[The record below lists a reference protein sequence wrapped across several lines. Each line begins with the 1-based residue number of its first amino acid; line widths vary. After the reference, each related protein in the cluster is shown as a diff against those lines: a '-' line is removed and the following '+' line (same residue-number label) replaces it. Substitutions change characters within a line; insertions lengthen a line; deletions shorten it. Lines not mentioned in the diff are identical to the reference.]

1 MKAQSIMRKKT
12 LSRLQ
17 LVFPFWAGARCSTS
31 PPLHRSSG
39 PLQQAVLKGFTLIE
53 VMIVVAIIAI
63 LAAIAI
69 PSYQE
74 YIKRGQIVDGLVPLA
89 DMGGKMEQFF
99 QDNRTYEGACTAGGL
114 APAPANTAR
123 FTYACSSLTKTGYT
137 VTATGIGSMA
147 GFGFTLSQQGQRAT
161 TGTPSGWTAGSNCW
175 SARKDGSC

>member
-1 MKAQSIMRKKT
+1 MHKKT
-12 LSRLQ
+12 LCPPRSVSR
-17 LVFPFWAGARCSTS
+17 PFLSGARGFSALTLQWV
-31 PPLHRSSG
+31 PGQLRQGIHR
-39 PLQQAVLKGFTLIE
+39 GFTLIE

-114 APAPANTAR
+114 APAPNNTAR
-123 FTYACSSLTKTGYT
+123 FTYTCPSLTKDGYT
-137 VTATGIGSMA
+137 VTATGAGSMA
-147 GFGFTLSQQGQRAT
+147 DFIFTLSQQGQRAT
-161 TGTPSGWTAGSNCW
+161 TSTPTGWTAGSNCW